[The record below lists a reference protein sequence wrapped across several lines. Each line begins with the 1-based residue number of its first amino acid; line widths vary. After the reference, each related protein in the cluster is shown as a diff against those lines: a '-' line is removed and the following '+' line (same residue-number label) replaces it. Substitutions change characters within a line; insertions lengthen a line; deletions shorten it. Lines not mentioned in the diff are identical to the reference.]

1 MEQTD
6 RVDFNEL
13 AASYILSILADMYK
27 STGRSVEQ
35 LMEDVKDVAGS
46 IEIKEIKTPHGTLKI
61 LENKDLRSDRRS

>member
-1 MEQTD
+1 MKQTN
-6 RVDFNEL
+6 RVDSNEL

-35 LMEDVKDVAGS
+35 IMKDVKDVVGS

-61 LENKDLRSDRRS
+61 LENKDLRND